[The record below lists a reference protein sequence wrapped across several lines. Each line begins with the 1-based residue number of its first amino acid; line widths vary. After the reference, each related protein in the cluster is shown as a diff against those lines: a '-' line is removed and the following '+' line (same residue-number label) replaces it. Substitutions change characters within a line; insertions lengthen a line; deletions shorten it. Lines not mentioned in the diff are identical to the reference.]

1 MKMKRTVMTTA
12 CTAAALA
19 LLGTGTVFAA
29 GSIAE
34 QSSIGAGNAINFAFA
49 DAGIDPVSAT
59 DVEAE
64 FDYEQG
70 QFIYDVEFTANSTE
84 YDYWIKASSGAV
96 VKKDVKLL
104 PGAETAA
111 KEEKKEEAK
120 QEPKQETKT
129 EVKQITLEEAKN
141 KALADAGL
149 KAAEVTFTKEKAD
162 TEDGVPVYEVEFFKD
177 NVEYEYEIDAVSG
190 SIRSKSKETETVV
203 PSQPQQSSQSRQE
216 TKKEAT
222 PEVKQQ
228 PKQETKAETKTEVK
242 PAEQPAAPT
251 TISVD
256 KAKETAT
263 GHAGLKVA
271 DVTFSKAKLDNDDGR
286 LEYEIEFFRDGIEYE
301 YTIDAA
307 SGAILEC
314 ESERQDV
321 DDDWD
326 DDDDHDDHDD
336 HDDDW
341 DDDDDDDDHDD
352 DDD

>member
-1 MKMKRTVMTTA
+1 MKKRTIMTTA
-12 CTAAALA
+12 CAAAALA

-34 QSSIGAGNAINFAFA
+34 KSSIGAGNAINFAFA

-59 DVEAE
+59 DVEAD

-70 QFIYDVEFTANSTE
+70 QFIYDVEFTANNTE

-120 QEPKQETKT
+120 QETGSNAVKAETKQQPKQETKT
-129 EVKQITLEEAKN
+129 EVKT
-141 KALADAGL
+141 
-149 KAAEVTFTKEKAD
+149 AA
-162 TEDGVPVYEVEFFKD
+162 
-177 NVEYEYEIDAVSG
+177 
-190 SIRSKSKETETVV
+190 
-203 PSQPQQSSQSRQE
+203 
-216 TKKEAT
+216 
-222 PEVKQQ
+222 
-228 PKQETKAETKTEVK
+228 
-242 PAEQPAAPT
+242 QPAALS

-263 GHAGLKVA
+263 SHAGLKVA

-286 LEYEIEFFRDGIEYE
+286 LEYEIEFFRDGVEYD

-326 DDDDHDDHDD
+326 DDE
-336 HDDDW
+336 HDDDH
-341 DDDDDDDDHDD
+341 DDDDDDHDD
-352 DDD
+352 DDHDDD

>member
-1 MKMKRTVMTTA
+1 MKKRTIMTTA
-12 CTAAALA
+12 CAAAALA

-49 DAGIDPVSAT
+49 DAGIDPAGAT

-70 QFIYDVEFTANSTE
+70 QFIYDVEFTANNTE

-111 KEEKKEEAK
+111 KEEGKEEA
-120 QEPKQETKT
+120 KQETKT

-162 TEDGVPVYEVEFFKD
+162 TEDGVSVYEVEFFKD

-203 PSQPQQSSQSRQE
+203 QSQPQQE
-216 TKKEAT
+216 TKT
-222 PEVKQQ
+222 EV
-228 PKQETKAETKTEVK
+228 KQETKAETKQQSKQETKTEVK
-242 PAEQPAAPT
+242 QSAQPAAPT

-256 KAKETAT
+256 KAKETAA

-286 LEYEIEFFRDGIEYE
+286 LEYEIEFFRDGVEYE

-307 SGAILEC
+307 SGSVLEW
-314 ESERQDV
+314 ESDRQDV
-321 DDDWD
+321 DDAWDDDSGDDDNDHDDDRGD
-326 DDDDHDDHDD
+326 DDDDR
-336 HDDDW
+336 
-341 DDDDDDDDHDD
+341 DDDDDDDDDD
-352 DDD
+352 DNDA